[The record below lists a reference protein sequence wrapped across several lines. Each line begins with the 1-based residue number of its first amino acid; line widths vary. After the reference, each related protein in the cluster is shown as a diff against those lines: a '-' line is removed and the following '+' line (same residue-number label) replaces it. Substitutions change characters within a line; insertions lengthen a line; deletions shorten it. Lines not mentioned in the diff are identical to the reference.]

1 MYKWLIGIAIVLLS
15 AGLLIALPYQ
25 PKTTLTWEPPTTNI
39 DGSPLTDLAGFK
51 VYYSQASGVYTDTQS
66 KDVGNVV
73 TVNIVQTMAITP
85 KGNYC
90 FVVTAYDV
98 AGNESDYSNEV
109 CATFSKK
116 ASPPKTLGIQ

>member
-1 MYKWLIGIAIVLLS
+1 MKWLISIAVIFLTATV
-15 AGLLIALPYQ
+15 LIALPYQ
-25 PKTTLTWEPPTTNI
+25 PKTTLMWETPTTNV
-39 DGSPLTDLAGFK
+39 DGSPLTDLSGYK
-51 VYYSQASGVYTDTQS
+51 VYWGAVSGTYTGV

-73 TVNIVQTMAITP
+73 TVNIAQTIAITP

-98 AGNESDYSNEV
+98 ALNESDYSNEI

>member
-1 MYKWLIGIAIVLLS
+1 MKWLIGIVIILLS

-25 PKTTLTWEPPTTNI
+25 PKTTLMWETPTTNV

-51 VYYSQASGVYTDTQS
+51 VYWGTVSGTYTGV

-73 TVNIVQTMAITP
+73 TVNIAQTMAVTP

-98 AGNESDYSNEV
+98 ALNESDYSNEV

>member
-1 MYKWLIGIAIVLLS
+1 MKWLIIIGVMLLPGRVPIAV
-15 AGLLIALPYQ
+15 PYQ
-25 PKTTLTWEPPTTNI
+25 PKTTLMWEAPTTNI
-39 DGSPLTDLAGFK
+39 DGSPLTDLSGYK
-51 VYYSQASGVYTDTQS
+51 VYWGAVSGTYTGV

-73 TVNIVQTMAITP
+73 TVNIAQTMAVTP

-98 AGNESDYSNEV
+98 ALNESDYSNEV

>member
-25 PKTTLTWEPPTTNI
+25 PKTTLTWDAPTTNI
-39 DGSPLTDLAGFK
+39 DGSPLTDLAGYK
-51 VYYSQASGVYTDTQS
+51 VYWGAVSGTYTGV
-66 KDVGNVV
+66 KDVGNVI
-73 TVNIVQTMAITP
+73 TANIAQTMAITP

-90 FVVTAYDV
+90 FVVTAYD
-98 AGNESDYSNEV
+98 ADLNESDYSNEV

>member
-1 MYKWLIGIAIVLLS
+1 MYKWLIVIVIVLLS
-15 AGLLIALPYQ
+15 AGILIALPYQ
-25 PKTTLTWEPPTTNI
+25 PKTTLTWEPPMTNI
-39 DGSPLTDLAGFK
+39 DGSPLTDLSGYK
-51 VYYSQASGVYTDTQS
+51 VYWGAVSGTYTGV
-66 KDVGNVV
+66 KDVLNVT
-73 TVNIVQTMAITP
+73 TVNIAQTMAITP
-85 KGNYC
+85 KGNDC

>member
-1 MYKWLIGIAIVLLS
+1 MKWLISIAVIFLTATV
-15 AGLLIALPYQ
+15 LIALPYQ
-25 PKTTLTWEPPTTNI
+25 PKTTLMWEAPTTNI
-39 DGSPLTDLAGFK
+39 DGSPLTDLSGYK
-51 VYYSQASGVYTDTQS
+51 VYWGAVSGTYTGV
-66 KDVGNVV
+66 KDVLNVT
-73 TVNIVQTMAITP
+73 TVNIAQTMAITP

-90 FVVTAYDV
+90 FVVTAYDI